1 MAPPANPEPLSNPAS
16 IMGLGP
22 EDTFVGNLP
31 PEKDAGAAP
40 GKGAGGSETQPDTQP
55 ATRSVFTRYI
65 PRNSDD
71 GGGPTLTMVEAQG
84 RSRWEQLRGDLA
96 GGMTSAVVALPQT
109 ITIGALAFA
118 PLGQDYLTVGI
129 LAGFYCSIVSG
140 LITTL
145 TGAIPFSVGGPR
157 SSFSLVMALILSTL
171 LAAYTDLYGSGSAM
185 TLSGITHVLGIT
197 FLAVL
202 FAGIIQVI
210 LGVSGI
216 GAYIKFIPHPVV
228 AGFMNGIAFL
238 ILVSQLPFLAG
249 FTHHVAWWDLQD
261 IAASMRPATAVVG
274 LFTFA
279 VIWGCNRFV
288 PRVPGPLAGV
298 ALGTAFYYLLQA
310 VFPHLALGPV
320 VGPVP
325 PEFPKPTLAPEFWKL
340 LFDPLTWTLLL
351 KILPSIAVL
360 AVLGALESLMCAVA
374 VGQISGRRPQANRE
388 LLAQGASNIIGS
400 MFGAVFSGSTTSR
413 TVLNYQ
419 MGGRTRVSG
428 ATHALVMLMALMTA
442 PWWVA
447 HLPHVVL
454 ASVLAFIAVTM
465 FDGWTRQLV
474 KRLSHRQVHR
484 EVWTNVAIVL
494 LVTVATVAFNLVVG
508 VLAGVIATA
517 IVFISKSS
525 KTVVRRIQ
533 FGNRRHSL
541 RLRSPEKTNFL
552 RENGQEIVVM
562 ELEGAL
568 FFGTADQ
575 LALEVESL
583 PRTTTYLIL
592 DCKRVTE
599 FDATGAHILQQ
610 ISRRL
615 MKTGRRLLLSYI
627 TPTGPNGKFLGDMGV
642 KGVIPVELWFRD
654 TDYALEWC
662 ENRLVG
668 RAFPDDETIAEMSVA
683 RMGIAHN
690 FTPEETSV
698 LAAALERHTY
708 APGQY
713 LFREGDKGDKLFVL
727 AQGAITIKL
736 PLRAADP
743 DAESRRLVTL
753 SPGVMFGEMVL
764 VESRPRSADAVA
776 EEYSVVYSLAR
787 DDLEH
792 LFLSNPR
799 LATKLMRNVSRLLAD
814 RLRTTTEE
822 LRAAEI

>member
-1 MAPPANPEPLSNPAS
+1 MAPSPANTEPLANPAS
-16 IMGLGP
+16 IMGLEP
-22 EDTFVGNLP
+22 EEP
-31 PEKDAGAAP
+31 PAARAADP
-40 GKGAGGSETQPDTQP
+40 PTQPN
-55 ATRSVFTRYI
+55 SVFTRYV
-65 PRNSDD
+65 PRSRAKQPADED
-71 GGGPTLTMVEAQG
+71 QTMTLVQAQG
-84 RSRWEQLRGDLA
+84 RSRWDQVRGDLA
-96 GGMTSAVVALPQT
+96 GGFTSAIVALPQT

-118 PLGQDYLTVGI
+118 PLGQEYLPIGI

-140 LITTL
+140 LVTAWA
-145 TGAIPFSVGGPR
+145 GAIPFSVGGPR
-157 SSFSLVMALILSTL
+157 SSFSLVMALILTTL
-171 LAAYTDLYGSGSAM
+171 MAGYAELYGVAAAG
-185 TLSGITHVLGIT
+185 TLSGVTHVIG
-197 FLAVL
+197 LAAMAVML
-202 FAGIIQVI
+202 AGLLQML
-210 LGVSGI
+210 LGVSGV

-238 ILVSQLPFLAG
+238 ILVSQLPYLAG
-249 FTHHVAWWDLQD
+249 ITVHVDWWDLQGF
-261 IAASMRPATAVVG
+261 AAHLRPATALVG

-279 VIWGCNRFV
+279 VIWACNRFV

-298 ALGTAFYYLLQA
+298 ALGTAFYYGLHA
-310 VFPHLALGPV
+310 VFPSLALGPV
-320 VGPVP
+320 VGSVP
-325 PEFPKPTLAPEFWKL
+325 PEFPTPAMAPVFWANI
-340 LFDPLTWTLLL
+340 FDPRTWTLLL
-351 KILPSIAVL
+351 KVAPSIAVL

-388 LLAQGASNIIGS
+388 LLGQGLSNVVGS
-400 MFGAVFSGSTTSR
+400 LFGAVFSGSTTSR
-413 TVLNYQ
+413 TVLNYK
-419 MGGRTRVSG
+419 MGGRTRLSG
-428 ATHALVMLMALMTA
+428 TAHAALMLVALMTA
-442 PWWVA
+442 PYWVA

-494 LVTVATVAFNLVVG
+494 LVTVATIAFNLVVG

-517 IVFISKSS
+517 VVFISKSS

-533 FGNRRHSL
+533 YGDRKHSL
-541 RLRSPEKTNFL
+541 KLRSPEKTAFL
-552 RENGQEIVVM
+552 RENGREIVVM

-575 LALEVESL
+575 LALEVEGL
-583 PRTTTYLIL
+583 PRSATYIIL
-592 DCKRVTE
+592 DCKRVIE

-615 MKTGRRLLLSYI
+615 MKSGRRLLLAYI
-627 TPTGPNGKFLGDMGV
+627 TPDGPNGKFLGDMGV
-642 KGVIPVELWFRD
+642 KAVIPAELWFGD

-662 ENRLVG
+662 ENRIVA
-668 RAFPDDETIAEMSVA
+668 RAFPDDETIAEMSVT
-683 RMGIAHN
+683 RMSLAHN
-690 FTPEETSV
+690 FTPEETTL
-698 LAAALERHTY
+698 LAAVLKRHTY

-713 LFREGDKGDKLFVL
+713 LFREGDKGEQMFVL

-736 PLRAADP
+736 PLKQKDP
-743 DAESRRLVTL
+743 TAESRRLVTL

-764 VESRPRSADAVA
+764 VESRPRSADALA
-776 EEYSVVYSLAR
+776 EEYSVVYSLSR
-787 DDLEH
+787 EDLEH

-799 LATKLMRNVSRLLAD
+799 LATKLMRNVSRILAD

>member
-1 MAPPANPEPLSNPAS
+1 MAPPANSEPLSNPAS
-16 IMGLGP
+16 ILGLEP
-22 EDTFVGNLP
+22 EDARPADP
-31 PEKDAGAAP
+31 PAQRHAA
-40 GKGAGGSETQPDTQP
+40 AGGEPVTQPS
-55 ATRSVFTRYI
+55 TRSVFTRYL
-65 PRNSDD
+65 PRNNSD
-71 GGGPTLTMVEAQG
+71 GEPQTLTMVEARG
-84 RSRWEQLRGDLA
+84 RSRWEQVRGDLA

-145 TGAIPFSVGGPR
+145 SGAIPFSVGGPR

-171 LAAYTDLYGSGSAM
+171 LAGYADIYGAAAAG

-202 FAGIIQVI
+202 FAGIIQVL
-210 LGVSGI
+210 LGISGI

-249 FTHHVAWWDLQD
+249 FTKHVDWWDLQD
-261 IAASMRPATAVVG
+261 IAASMRPATALVG

-288 PRVPGPLAGV
+288 KRVPGPLAGV

-310 VFPHLALGPV
+310 LFPHLALGSV

-340 LFDPLTWTLLL
+340 FFDPVTWTLLL

-419 MGGRTRVSG
+419 MGGRTRLSG
-428 ATHALVMLMALMTA
+428 AVHALVMLVALMTA
-442 PWWVA
+442 PYWVA

-517 IVFISKSS
+517 VVFISKSS
-525 KTVVRRIQ
+525 KTVVRRIH

-541 RLRSPEKTNFL
+541 KLRSPEKGAFL

-583 PRTTTYLIL
+583 PRATTYVIL

-642 KGVIPVELWFRD
+642 KAVIPVEMWFRD

-668 RAFPDDETIAEMSVA
+668 RAFPDDETIAEMSVG

-698 LAAALERHTY
+698 LAAALQRHTY

-713 LFREGDKGDKLFVL
+713 LFREGDAGDKLFVL

-764 VESRPRSADAVA
+764 VESRPRSADALA

-799 LATKLMRNVSRLLAD
+799 LATKLMRNISRMLAD

-822 LRAAEI
+822 LRAAEM